1 MTNSIIQTFQSNS
14 VINSNDYHILNHKML
29 ISTSIIT
36 ILAAAG
42 LTNALPNEKRITYAP
57 LSFPQPTPLTN
68 PLSHDG
74 IGSVNPNPTGAL
86 GSCGVSSPDSSMT
99 VAMSPFWMTQH
110 APGPYCGRKIQVT
123 NTGPTTDNSVGGAG
137 NTIIVTVEDTCEG
150 CDENHVD
157 LSVAAWNSLTKGHGF
172 SVTGVSW

>member
-1 MTNSIIQTFQSNS
+1 
-14 VINSNDYHILNHKML
+14 ML

-36 ILAAAG
+36 ILAAVG
-42 LTNALPNEKRITYAP
+42 VTNALPNEKRIT
-57 LSFPQPTPLTN
+57 
-68 PLSHDG
+68 HDG

-86 GSCGVSSPDSSMT
+86 GSCGVSTPDSSMT
-99 VAMSPFWMTQH
+99 VAISPFWMTQH

-137 NTIIVTVEDTCEG
+137 NTIIVTVQDTCAG

-157 LSVAAWNSLTKGHGF
+157 LSVAAWNSLTNGHEF
-172 SVTGVSW
+172 SVTGVSWHFCNVNGQC